1 LTGVCA
7 ELPPA
12 ELLPLLQAA
21 ARPAQATS
29 ATANKL
35 FMITTLRPV
44 AAIDK

>member
-1 LTGVCA
+1 LTGACA
-7 ELPPA
+7 EPLPA
-12 ELLPLLQAA
+12 ELLPLPQAA